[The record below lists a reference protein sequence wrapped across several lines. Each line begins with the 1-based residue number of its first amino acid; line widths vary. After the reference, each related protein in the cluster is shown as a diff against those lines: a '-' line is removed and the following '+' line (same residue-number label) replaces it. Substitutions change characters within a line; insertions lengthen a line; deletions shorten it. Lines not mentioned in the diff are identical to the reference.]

1 MKTFFKIIAL
11 SIAIFSVSGVSAAEA
26 QKIAVVFPSKI
37 MKESP
42 QRAQIIKKLEAEFK
56 GRYEELQA
64 LEKKIKKGES
74 KLKRDGELMSKDEVI
89 KLQRDLQTKV
99 ATYKLKRKAFEEDNR
114 RRQNEEQQKALTLVR
129 AVITDVA
136 KKGNYDL
143 ILNGESIIFS
153 KPAFDISDEVIKE
166 ISKK

>member
-11 SIAIFSVSGVSAAEA
+11 SIAIFSVSGVAAA
-26 QKIAVVFPSKI
+26 TMQKVAVVYPAKI
-37 MKESP
+37 MQESP
-42 QRAQIIKKLEAEFK
+42 QRAQIIKKLESEFK
-56 GRYEELQA
+56 GRYEELQT

-74 KLKRDGELMSKDEVI
+74 KLKRDGELMSKDDVI

-114 RRQNEEQQKALTLVR
+114 RRQGEEQQKALKLVSE
-129 AVITDVA
+129 VINAVA
-136 KKGNYDL
+136 KKGDYDI
-143 ILNGESIIFS
+143 ILNGEQIVFA